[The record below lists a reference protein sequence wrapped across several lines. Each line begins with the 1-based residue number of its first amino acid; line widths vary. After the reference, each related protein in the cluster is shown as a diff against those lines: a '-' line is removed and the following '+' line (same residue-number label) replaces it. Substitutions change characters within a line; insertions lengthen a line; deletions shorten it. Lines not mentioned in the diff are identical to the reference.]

1 MDLRFRAETTTRD
14 PFQSRDS
21 SFRKT
26 PIGSSRPQ
34 FFPSNAADTL
44 VAAVDPDFGYNPPP
58 MELLIER
65 AKAGDTAA
73 MEQLLATVAPA
84 IQRFGI
90 RMCRNDDDAEDVL
103 QDALLTIANH
113 LGEFEG
119 RSSFSSWAFTL
130 ARSACSRKRRGLKNQ
145 PHLSLDDTVNSH
157 EASPTPEQQVADR
170 EMAQALNWA
179 LDRLPEDYRE
189 VILLRD
195 VEDLT
200 APETAESLGIS
211 VEAVKS
217 RLHRARRAL
226 RDALKPV
233 LEPQP
238 QASPAGCPDVLAL
251 WSRKLE
257 GDLSHLDCAEMEK
270 HMEKCP
276 ACTSAC
282 SALKAAL
289 FACQRV
295 RSKDVGPEVQ
305 SQIRAAVQ
313 KWVTHGTV
321 AGADT

>member
-1 MDLRFRAETTTRD
+1 
-14 PFQSRDS
+14 
-21 SFRKT
+21 
-26 PIGSSRPQ
+26 
-34 FFPSNAADTL
+34 
-44 VAAVDPDFGYNPPP
+44 

-73 MEQLLATVAPA
+73 MEQLLATVAPS

-90 RMCRNDDDAEDVL
+90 RMCRNDDDAKDVL

-130 ARSACSRKRRGLKNQ
+130 ARSACNRKRRGLKNQ
-145 PHLSLDDTVNSH
+145 PHLSLEDTADSH
-157 EASPTPEQQVADR
+157 EVSLTPEQQVADR
-170 EMAQALNWA
+170 EIAHALNWA

-211 VEAVKS
+211 IDAVKS

-233 LEPQP
+233 LEPHP
-238 QASPAGCPDVLAL
+238 QANRAGCPDVLAL

-257 GDLSHLDCAEMEK
+257 GDLSPVDCAQMEK

-276 ACTSAC
+276 VCASAC

-289 FACQRV
+289 FACRRV
-295 RSKDVGPEVQ
+295 RDKEVGPEVQ
-305 SQIRAAVQ
+305 AQIRVAVE
-313 KWVTHGTV
+313 KWVAHETS
-321 AGADT
+321 AGAVR